1 MDPLMILTST
11 MLSMHINA
19 TFGPL
24 ESCVYLDF
32 LPKVTQQGVY
42 VRGAVLGSECQ
53 EDQMR
58 SLIIA
63 KSAALTAGKIP
74 LTRSGYLVVLAGV
87 RRILR

>member
-1 MDPLMILTST
+1 MTDPPILTST
-11 MLSMHINA
+11 MQSMHTNA

-58 SLIIA
+58 FLIIA
-63 KSAALTAGKIP
+63 RNAALMAGKI
-74 LTRSGYLVVLAGV
+74 LQMQSGYLLALANV
-87 RRILR
+87 QKILR